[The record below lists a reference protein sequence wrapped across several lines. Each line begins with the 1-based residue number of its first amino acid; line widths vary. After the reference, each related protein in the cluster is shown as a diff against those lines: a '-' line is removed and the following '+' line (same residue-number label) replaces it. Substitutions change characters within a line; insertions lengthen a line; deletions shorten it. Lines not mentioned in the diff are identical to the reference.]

1 MCGPTG
7 VGVLYGKY
15 HLLDEMTPTR
25 FGGGSNARYNSCGL
39 VKLKMHQQNL
49 KREHLILKGSLVLV
63 VPLNIYKILV

>member
-25 FGGGSNARYNSCGL
+25 FGGGSNARYN
-39 VKLKMHQQNL
+39 KLWFSKA
-49 KREHLILKGSLVLV
+49 
-63 VPLNIYKILV
+63 